1 MNTVSTLG
9 RDGDGNTGNRS
20 GTYSRPPATANAFI
34 AAADLQVTK
43 TPDGGTVTAGVPF
56 DWTIVVRNIGPD
68 TSVAPIT
75 VTDTLPAGLEFISAT
90 GTDWSCPAPTGAM
103 LTCTRGTSLGK
114 DATST
119 ITVRMRPPAG
129 VATNTRFDNTATVA
143 GTTLDP
149 VPGNN
154 TDTGWVTTTTAADL
168 RIVKERATT
177 TVVAG
182 EEVDWTLAVTNLGP
196 SVSRAPITVT
206 DVMPTGLTYV
216 EATGTDW
223 TCTFAP
229 ATRPWN
235 APTART

>member
-1 MNTVSTLG
+1 M
-9 RDGDGNTGNRS
+9 
-20 GTYSRPPATANAFI
+20 
-34 AAADLQVTK
+34 
-43 TPDGGTVTAGVPF
+43 PF
-56 DWTIVVRNIGPD
+56 DWTVAVRNNGPD

-90 GTDWSCPAPTGAM
+90 GPGWSCPAPTGAT
-103 LTCTRGTSLGK
+103 LTCTRGTNLAK

-129 VATNTRFDNTATVA
+129 DATDVRFDNTATVA

-168 RIVKERATT
+168 SIVKERATDP
-177 TVVAG
+177 VVAG

-196 SVSRAPITVT
+196 SVSRSPIT
-206 DVMPTGLTYV
+206 
-216 EATGTDW
+216 
-223 TCTFAP
+223 
-229 ATRPWN
+229 
-235 APTART
+235 